1 MRIAFDQAALARKYG
16 FHVMSG
22 LGQEAK
28 GLKLIDRD
36 MAFDAQPGLVTAANA
51 GVPSM
56 FTTFVDPAI
65 IEVVLEPLNA
75 AEFYD
80 ETKKGSWVSDT
91 AMFIVAE
98 RAGYVSTYGDFSQ
111 SGRVS
116 ANVNYPQ
123 RQSYH
128 YQTFTEY
135 GEREIEREAEGRVD
149 WVNQLNQSTLRV
161 MMEFQN
167 DSYLFGIAGLQN
179 YGGIND
185 PALSAPIAPTL
196 NWTTQTDP
204 SVIYGDC
211 LRLVQLL
218 INQSKGTL
226 NAKSELRMGL
236 SPANA
241 LNLNKSNMYNLN
253 VLTQLKTNFPNLTI
267 YTIPQFGVGQQTVG
281 ELVQLYAPMVR
292 GQRTV
297 QCAFTEKM
305 RSHAVVTKSSSW
317 EQKKSGGTWGCIYYR
332 PVYVVQMVG

>member
-1 MRIAFDQAALARKYG
+1 MRIAFDQAALARRYG
-16 FHVMSG
+16 VHFMAS
-22 LGQEAK
+22 LGREAK
-28 GLKLIDRD
+28 GLQLIDTD
-36 MAFDAQPGLVTAANA
+36 LAFDAQPQLVTAANS
-51 GVPSM
+51 GVPSL

-65 IEVVLEPLNA
+65 IQIVLEPLNA

-91 AMFIVAE
+91 AMFITAE

-111 SGRVS
+111 AGRVS
-116 ANVNYPQ
+116 ANINYPQ

-149 WVNQLNQSTLRV
+149 WVNQLNASSLRV

-179 YGGIND
+179 YGGVND

-204 SVIYGDC
+204 LVIYDDV
-211 LRLVQLL
+211 LRLVQELVT
-218 INQSKGTL
+218 QSNGIL
-226 NAKSELRMGL
+226 NAKSVMRMGL
-236 SPANA
+236 SPTNA
-241 LNLNKSNMYNLN
+241 LNLNKSNSTNLN
-253 VLTQLKTNFPNLTI
+253 VLTQIKTNFPNLTI
-267 YTIPQFGVGQQTVG
+267 YTIPQFSTVDAGG

-292 GQRTV
+292 GQKTV

-317 EQKKSGGTWGCIYYR
+317 EQKKSGGTWGTIYYR
-332 PVYVVQMVG
+332 PVFVVQMVG